1 MNKFE
6 VSKFAERLKSLRL
19 EKGLTQVQP
28 AKMTNL
34 AQTTISS
41 AYEKRRNSPSDETI
55 IILCK
60 FFGVSA
66 DYILRLED

>member
-34 AQTTISS
+34 AQTTIS
-41 AYEKRRNSPSDETI
+41 AYEKRKSPSDETI

-66 DYILRLED
+66 DYILGLEY

>member
-34 AQTTISS
+34 AQTTIS
-41 AYEKRRNSPSDETI
+41 AYEKRKKAHRMKQLSFCASF
-55 IILCK
+55 L
-60 FFGVSA
+60 G
-66 DYILRLED
+66 

>member
-6 VSKFAERLKSLRL
+6 ESKFAERLKSLRL
-19 EKGLTQVQP
+19 ERGLTQVQL

-34 AQTTISS
+34 AQTTIS

-66 DYILRLED
+66 DYILGLED